1 MIKLI
6 KKVDINFIIF
16 LISTFISYS
25 WSNFY
30 YDSTVNVDFSKYYDY
45 INYIF
50 GLDVNIDYGQGLLY
64 YFLISLVLSNYIEM
78 INFSNL
84 NIVISNSVFLINF
97 LLYVVGLIGL
107 YKLLLIK
114 TFPKKIFIF
123 LLHV

>member
-45 INYIF
+45 INY
-50 GLDVNIDYGQGLLY
+50 
-64 YFLISLVLSNYIEM
+64 FLNNYIYF
-78 INFSNL
+78 N
-84 NIVISNSVFLINF
+84 
-97 LLYVVGLIGL
+97 
-107 YKLLLIK
+107 YKIL
-114 TFPKKIFIF
+114 FKKSFA
-123 LLHV
+123 LVM